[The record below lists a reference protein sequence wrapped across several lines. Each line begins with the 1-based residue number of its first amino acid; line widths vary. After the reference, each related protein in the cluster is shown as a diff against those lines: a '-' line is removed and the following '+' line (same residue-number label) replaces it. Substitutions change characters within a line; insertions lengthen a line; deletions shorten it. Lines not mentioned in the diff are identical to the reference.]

1 VKRLKLALTI
11 IILMIIVMTG
21 CARKEEYEISIAEQ
35 YGLAY
40 APLQIIKERGLLEE
54 NLPGVKVNWLQ
65 LGNTAAIREAMLAGK
80 VDIGFMAI
88 PPFLIGRDKGMEWKI
103 ISGLSISPLGLVTYR
118 NELKTLQD
126 FGPEDRIALPQPG
139 SIQHILL
146 SMACKR
152 ELKDAR
158 KLDDI
163 LVTMAHPDGMNALLS
178 RKEITA
184 HFTSPPYLFKELK
197 EDDMHQILSG
207 QEAMGKDFTFII
219 GVSTDKFHRNNPR
232 SYQALVASLEQAVE
246 FINEQ
251 PEETAAI
258 LARQYNLTVE
268 ETLKYITWPGVEY
281 TLKVKGLAEFA
292 RFMEKQGYISDSYD
306 SPEEVMWEEGYYE
319 E

>member
-1 VKRLKLALTI
+1 VKRLILALTI

-146 SMACKR
+146 SMACER

-232 SYQALVASLEQAVE
+232 SYQALVASLKQAVE

-251 PEETAAI
+251 PEETAVI
-258 LARQYNLTVE
+258 LARQYNLPVE
-268 ETLKYITWPGVEY
+268 ETLKYITWPGMEY

-292 RFMEKQGYISDSYD
+292 RFMEKQGYISNSYD